1 MSVLRP
7 FKTAVSADNEKQ
19 LIQKAVSGDVN
30 AFEQLIFRD
39 EKKIFSFAL
48 SISGGNRA
56 VAEDVYQD
64 AMIKAFL
71 NIDKFSGRSSF
82 STWLWKIIRNA
93 YFDHFKS
100 TRKWGDV
107 SIEDLE
113 GFEPS
118 MEDMSELEI
127 IKDDRAAVLR
137 KLISALPV
145 SYSEVITL
153 VDLQEMGTDEV
164 AELLGI
170 DKNLLKVRLH
180 RARAKLHEMIEKNM
194 EFFK

>member
-1 MSVLRP
+1 MSALNLCKVM
-7 FKTAVSADNEKQ
+7 SANHEKF
-19 LIQKAVSGDVN
+19 LVQKAVSGDVS
-30 AFEQLIFRD
+30 AFEQLVIKD

-56 VAEDVYQD
+56 AAEDVYQE
-64 AMIKAFL
+64 ALIKAFL
-71 NIDKFSGRSSF
+71 NIDKFSFKSSF

-93 YFDHFKS
+93 YFDHLKAN
-100 TRKWGDV
+100 RKCGDV

-118 MEDMSELEI
+118 FDEPSELELI
-127 IKDDRAAVLR
+127 RNDRAAMLR

-153 VDLQEMGTDEV
+153 VDLQELGTDEV
-164 AELLGI
+164 AALLDI

-180 RARAKLHEMIEKNM
+180 RARAKLEELIEKNM
-194 EFFK
+194 DFFK

>member
-1 MSVLRP
+1 MS
-7 FKTAVSADNEKQ
+7 ANHEKF
-19 LIQKAVSGDVN
+19 LVQKAVSGDVS
-30 AFEQLIFRD
+30 AFEQLVIKD

-56 VAEDVYQD
+56 AAEDVYQE
-64 AMIKAFL
+64 ALIKAFL
-71 NIDKFSGRSSF
+71 NIDKFSFKSSF

-93 YFDHFKS
+93 YFDHLKAN
-100 TRKWGDV
+100 RKCGDV

-118 MEDMSELEI
+118 FDEPSELELI
-127 IKDDRAAVLR
+127 RNDRAAMLR

-153 VDLQEMGTDEV
+153 VDLQELGTDEV
-164 AELLGI
+164 AALLDI

-180 RARAKLHEMIEKNM
+180 RARAKLEELIEKNM
-194 EFFK
+194 DFFK

>member
-1 MSVLRP
+1 MSALNP
-7 FKTAVSADNEKQ
+7 FKSMSADQERF
-19 LIQKAVSGDVN
+19 LVQKAVAGDVS
-30 AFEQLIFRD
+30 AFEQLVIKD

-56 VAEDVYQD
+56 AAEDVYQE
-64 AMIKAFL
+64 ALIKAFL
-71 NIDKFSGRSSF
+71 NIDKFSFKSSF

-93 YFDHFKS
+93 YFDHLKAN
-100 TRKWGDV
+100 RKCGDV

-118 MEDMSELEI
+118 FDEASELELI
-127 IKDDRAAVLR
+127 RNDRAAMLR

-153 VDLQEMGTDEV
+153 VDLQEMGTDE
-164 AELLGI
+164 AAALLDI

-180 RARAKLHEMIEKNM
+180 RARAKLEEMIGKNM